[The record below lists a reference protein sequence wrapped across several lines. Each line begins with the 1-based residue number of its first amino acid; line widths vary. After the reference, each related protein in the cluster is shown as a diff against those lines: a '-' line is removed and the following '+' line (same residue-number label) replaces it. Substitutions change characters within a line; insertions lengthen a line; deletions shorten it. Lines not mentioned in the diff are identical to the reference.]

1 MKLTQLPALLGNG
14 TANIGW
20 SGALGLGLLVSV
32 AGFHVSTLAPQQSQL
47 EGLRQETMQLRN
59 LAKTSASDAPQ
70 APAEKLAA
78 FHAFFPSSKSLPD
91 MLDKIFSAAKRQ
103 SLVLEHGEYGV
114 YKDSVGGLMRYQI
127 TLPVRG
133 SYPQI
138 RKFVDA
144 ALAEVPALALD
155 SIQFERR
162 KIGDATVD
170 AKLKLVVFLG
180 DKQ

>member
-1 MKLTQLPALLGNG
+1 MSRLHDLLGAG
-14 TANIGW
+14 AASLGW
-20 SGALGLGLLVSV
+20 PGVVGLGLLVSI
-32 AGFHVSTLAPQQSQL
+32 AGFHVSTLAPQQLRL
-47 EGLRQETMQLRN
+47 EALREENIQLRQR
-59 LAKTSASDAPQ
+59 AKTSASDAPQ
-70 APAEKLAA
+70 GPAEKLAA
-78 FHAFFPSSKSLPD
+78 FYAFFPPSKSLPD
-91 MLDKIFSAAKRQ
+91 LLERIFASAKRQ
-103 SLVLEHGEYGV
+103 SLALEHGEYRAL
-114 YKDSVGGLMRYQI
+114 KDSVGGLTRYQV

-144 ALAEVPALALD
+144 ALAEVPALSLD

-180 DKQ
+180 NKS

>member
-1 MKLTQLPALLGNG
+1 MKSLRDMFGPGA
-14 TANIGW
+14 ASIGW
-20 SGALGLGLLVSV
+20 PGMVGVGLLI
-32 AGFHVSTLAPQQSQL
+32 ATGGFYVSTLAPQQLRIEALRKETVQ
-47 EGLRQETMQLRN
+47 LRQQAN
-59 LAKTSASDAPQ
+59 QSTSAVPQ

-78 FHAFFPSSKSLPD
+78 FYAFFPPSTELPD
-91 MLDKIFSAAKRQ
+91 LLGKVFDSAKRQ
-103 SLVLEHGEYGV
+103 SLALEQGEYRPL
-114 YKDSVGGLMRYQI
+114 KDSVGNLMRYQF

-138 RKFVDA
+138 RKFVDV
-144 ALAEVPALALD
+144 ALAEVPALSLD

-180 DKQ
+180 NRS